1 MARAL
6 WLSREIHGELV
17 RLAVPTIVSTLAVP
31 LLGVADTAILGRL
44 PDVTHLAAAAAAN
57 TILNAVFWIFGFLR
71 MGTTALVAQASGQG
85 DPRESAR
92 LLFQASAVG
101 GALGLLLVAG
111 RGPMGW
117 IGFHLVGAAPEVT
130 ALAKE
135 YYAIR
140 IFEAPVFLI
149 GLGITG
155 YLRGRGDAI
164 TPMLFTLGV
173 NLVNIAGDLLLV
185 PGWWGLPSLG
195 VRGAAWASLIA
206 QWTGGVG
213 LVLAVWP
220 RVRRHVSR
228 EWLSGW
234 RRLPWGRFLRVQQDL
249 FFRTLFLVV
258 TMAAIT
264 ALAARL
270 QDPHELA
277 AHAVL
282 LQLWSLVSYAVDGFA
297 YATET
302 TVGTWLGRGRPQ
314 AARASAQA
322 ALLWGVG
329 IGILFALVYRA
340 GVDTIARFFTT
351 DPRVQQIL
359 HELVVVIAVSQP
371 VNALAYIFD
380 GILIGATDTRFL
392 RRAMLTSSAAFFAA
406 VAAGWAVW
414 GLSLAVIWWSAVVFM
429 AARSLTLAVRFRSP
443 AWIAA
448 ARTRRAGE
456 P

>member
-6 WLSREIHGELV
+6 WLSRAIHGELV

-164 TPMLFTLGV
+164 TPMLCTLGV
-173 NLVNIAGDLLLV
+173 NVVNIAGDLLLV
-185 PGWWGLPSLG
+185 PTWWGLPSLG
-195 VRGAAWASLIA
+195 VRGAAWASLAA
-206 QWTGGVG
+206 QWAGGVA
-213 LVLAVWP
+213 LAAAVWP
-220 RVRRHVSR
+220 QGRPRFDPTWIR
-228 EWLSGW
+228 GW
-234 RRLPWGRFLRVQQDL
+234 RKLPWMRVLSVQRDL
-249 FFRTLFLVV
+249 LSRTLTLLV
-258 TMAAIT
+258 T
-264 ALAARL
+264 
-270 QDPHELA
+270 
-277 AHAVL
+277 
-282 LQLWSLVSYAVDGFA
+282 F
-297 YATET
+297 
-302 TVGTWLGRGRPQ
+302 
-314 AARASAQA
+314 
-322 ALLWGVG
+322 
-329 IGILFALVYRA
+329 
-340 GVDTIARFFTT
+340 
-351 DPRVQQIL
+351 
-359 HELVVVIAVSQP
+359 
-371 VNALAYIFD
+371 
-380 GILIGATDTRFL
+380 
-392 RRAMLTSSAAFFAA
+392 
-406 VAAGWAVW
+406 
-414 GLSLAVIWWSAVVFM
+414 
-429 AARSLTLAVRFRSP
+429 
-443 AWIAA
+443 
-448 ARTRRAGE
+448 
-456 P
+456 